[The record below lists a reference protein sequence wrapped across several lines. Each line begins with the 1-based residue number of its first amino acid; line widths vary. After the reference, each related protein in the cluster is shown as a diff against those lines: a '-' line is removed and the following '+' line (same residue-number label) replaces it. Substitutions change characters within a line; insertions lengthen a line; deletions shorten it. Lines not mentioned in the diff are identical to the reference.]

1 MSQLLPH
8 IEPEKLNELPLVD
21 IAFEILK
28 QSNHPQNFLDIMKQ
42 IAALRNMTEEEMMK
56 IIAQVYT
63 EVNIDGRFVCLGDN
77 VWGLKRW
84 YPMEAVEEAQESG
97 KKKKMLIDDDFDYDD
112 ETDELDE
119 EEEDSELLDDE
130 YDEEDAAL
138 DDEPLDDDE
147 LLDDED
153 DLFEDDE
160 LGEEVPEGLDEENDD
175 F

>member
-1 MSQLLPH
+1 MPM
-8 IEPEKLNELPLVD
+8 VD

-28 QSNHPQNFLDIMKQ
+28 ATNHPQNFHDLMKQ
-42 IAALRNMTEEEMMK
+42 IAALRNMTEAEMMK
-56 IIAQVYT
+56 MIAQVYT

-97 KKKKMLIDDDFDYDD
+97 KKKKVLVDDDFDYEE

-119 EEEDSELLDDE
+119 EYEEEDDLELLDVDE
-130 YDEEDAAL
+130 FDEDVAAL

-153 DLFEDDE
+153 DLFDDE
-160 LGEEVPEGLDEENDD
+160 ELVEEEPEGLDEENDD